1 MPSKDQVAGLLVFS
15 FGALLLFGQ
24 KFYTLLLNPYYVAV
38 ISLALLT
45 FFLILRYKGTLKIKV
60 ENLEIKDNITL
71 AKINDKFY
79 YILAF
84 KVNVKVDPNREKT
97 YTFKN
102 YLLLVKTIEKRTNKN
117 LRVILV
123 NNMYPKPGA
132 FIVVSKLKESEE
144 DVNEIVEFSSQ
155 LKTIIEGLEDGIQL
169 VPIKVGG
176 EYVTVPTEMG
186 AVVFPTVLGSSIKVP
201 ESLYFYENERTNIIE
216 LGQTQEGRPVGI
228 TEDEL
233 VRHVAIFGATGSGKT
248 NTSAQLANQVA
259 HKGYTVIVLDWYG
272 EYSQYLKDFL
282 RLQGNLP
289 PINPLGIAK
298 VEELTDLLGHALDL
312 TEPQKFLLY
321 LVLMRLKSMGR
332 FELQLLLDVVK
343 ELEDSSSWMRDV
355 KYALIRKLVLMFSE
369 EGSKLFSSEGK
380 GAEELGKLLEDN
392 KRIIIDLSTIESE
405 TLRRLYGLFVLL
417 FFAHYKTKRKN
428 DKKSL
433 IIIDEAQNY
442 FVENENIVIDRILRE
457 YRKFGI
463 SLCLVTQSPSAVSDD
478 VLKNTSVKIIHSIKS
493 NLDKRILSESTALP
507 KELSD
512 YLDKLDPGEAICS
525 CSSEKLPILIKIKKV
540 N

>member
-1 MPSKDQVAGLLVFS
+1 MPSKDQIVGLLVFG

-24 KFYTLLLNPYYVAV
+24 KFYTLLLNPYYVVVVGLAV
-38 ISLALLT
+38 LT
-45 FFLILRYKGTLKIKV
+45 LFLVLYYKKTLKIKI

-71 AKINDKFY
+71 AKINDKTY

-102 YLLLVKTIEKRTNKN
+102 YLLLIKTIEKRTNKN
-117 LRVILV
+117 LKVLLI
-123 NNMYPKPGA
+123 NNIYPKPGA
-132 FIVVSKLKESEE
+132 FIVVFKLKESEE

-155 LKTIIEGLEDGIQL
+155 LKTIIEGLEDGIEL
-169 VPIKVGG
+169 VPTKVGG

-201 ESLYFYENERTNIIE
+201 VSSYFYGTERENVIE
-216 LGQTQEGRPVGI
+216 LGQTHEGRPVGI

-233 VRHVAIFGATGSGKT
+233 VRHIAIFGATGSGKT
-248 NTSAQLANQVA
+248 NTSALLASQVA
-259 HKGYTVIVLDWYG
+259 QKGYTVIILDWYG
-272 EYSQYLKDFL
+272 EYSQYLRDFL
-282 RLQGNLP
+282 RLHGNLP
-289 PINPLGIAK
+289 AINPLGIAK

-321 LVLMRLKSMGR
+321 LVLMRLKSLGR
-332 FELQLLLDVVK
+332 FDLQLLLDIVK

-355 KYALIRKLVLMFSE
+355 KYALIRKLILMFSE
-369 EGSKLFSSEGK
+369 EGNKLFNSNGR
-380 GAEELGKLLEDN
+380 GVEELGNLLVD
-392 KRIIIDLSTIESE
+392 KRVIVDLSTIESE

-417 FFAHYKTKRKN
+417 FFAHYKMKKKN

-442 FVENENIVIDRILRE
+442 FVENKNIVIDRILRE

-525 CSSEKLPILIKIKKV
+525 CSSEKLPVLIKIKKI

>member
-1 MPSKDQVAGLLVFS
+1 MLSKDQIAGLLVFG

-24 KFYTLLLNPYYVAV
+24 KFYMLILNPYYIVSV
-38 ISLALLT
+38 SLALLT
-45 FFLILRYKGTLKIKV
+45 LFFVLHYKGTLKIKV
-60 ENLEIKDNITL
+60 ENLEIKENITL

-84 KVNVKVDPNREKT
+84 KVNVKVDPNKEKT

-102 YLLLVKTIEKRTNKN
+102 YLLLIKTIEKRTNKN

-123 NNMYPKPGA
+123 NNIYPKPGA

-176 EYVTVPTEMG
+176 EYVTVPTEVG

-201 ESLYFYENERTNIIE
+201 ESLYFHESERANIIE
-216 LGQTQEGRPVGI
+216 LGQTHEGRPVGI

-248 NTSAQLANQVA
+248 STSAQLASQVA

-298 VEELTDLLGHALDL
+298 VEELTDLLGQALDL

-321 LVLMRLKSMGR
+321 LVLMRLKSLGR
-332 FELQLLLDVVK
+332 FDLQLLLDVVK

-380 GAEELGKLLEDN
+380 GAEELGKLLED

-417 FFAHYKTKRKN
+417 FFAHYKMKKKN

-442 FVENENIVIDRILRE
+442 FNENKNIVIDRILRE

>member
-1 MPSKDQVAGLLVFS
+1 MPSKDQIAGILLFS
-15 FGALLLFGQ
+15 LGALLLFYR
-24 KFYTLLLNPYYVAV
+24 KLYSLLLNPYYVV
-38 ISLALLT
+38 V
-45 FFLILRYKGTLKIKV
+45 LILSILILLLVLYYKKTLKIKI
-60 ENLEIKDNITL
+60 ENLDIKNNITL
-71 AKINDKFY
+71 VKINDKIY

-84 KVNVKVDPNREKT
+84 KVNVKLDPNREKV

-102 YLLLVKTIEKRTNKN
+102 YLLLIKTIEKSTNKN
-117 LRVILV
+117 LRVLLI
-123 NNMYPKPGA
+123 NNIYPKPGA
-132 FIVVSKLKESEE
+132 YIVVFKLKESEE

-155 LKTIIEGLEDGIQL
+155 LKTIIEGLEDGLEL
-169 VPIKVGG
+169 VPTKIRG

-201 ESLYFYENERTNIIE
+201 APPYFYETERVNVIE
-216 LGQTQEGRPVGI
+216 LGQTHEGRPVGI

-233 VRHVAIFGATGSGKT
+233 VRHIAIFGATGSGKT
-248 NTSAQLANQVA
+248 NTSAQLASQVA
-259 HKGYTVIVLDWYG
+259 QKGYTVIILDWYG
-272 EYSQYLKDFL
+272 EYSQYLRDFL
-282 RLQGNLP
+282 RLHGNLP
-289 PINPLGIAK
+289 AINPLGIAK
-298 VEELTDLLGHALDL
+298 VEELTDLLGQALDL

-321 LVLMRLKSMGR
+321 LVLMRLKSLGR
-332 FELQLLLDVVK
+332 FDLQLLLDVVK

-355 KYALIRKLVLMFSE
+355 KYALIRKLILMFSE
-369 EGSKLFSSEGK
+369 EGSRLFNSNGR
-380 GAEELGKLLEDN
+380 GVEELGNLLED
-392 KRIIIDLSTIESE
+392 KRVIIDLSTIESE

-417 FFAHYKTKRKN
+417 FFAHYKMKKKN
-428 DKKSL
+428 NKKSL

-442 FVENENIVIDRILRE
+442 FVENKNIVIDRILRE

-525 CSSEKLPILIKIKKV
+525 CSSEKLPLLIRIKKT

>member
-1 MPSKDQVAGLLVFS
+1 MPSRDQIAGLLVFS

-24 KFYTLLLNPYYVAV
+24 KFYKLLLNPYYVVVIGLAV
-38 ISLALLT
+38 LT
-45 FFLILRYKGTLKIKV
+45 FFLALHYKKTLKIKI

-71 AKINDKFY
+71 AKINDKVY

-102 YLLLVKTIEKRTNKN
+102 YLLLIKTIEKRTNKN
-117 LRVILV
+117 LRVLLI
-123 NNMYPKPGA
+123 NNIYPKPGA
-132 FIVVSKLKESEE
+132 YIVVFKLKESEE
-144 DVNEIVEFSSQ
+144 DVNEIVEFSLQ

-169 VPIKVGG
+169 VPTKIRG
-176 EYVTVPTEMG
+176 EYVTVPTEIG

-201 ESLYFYENERTNIIE
+201 VSPYFYETERVNVIE
-216 LGQTQEGRPVGI
+216 LGQTHEGRPVGI

-248 NTSAQLANQVA
+248 NTSAQLASQVA
-259 HKGYTVIVLDWYG
+259 QKGYTVIILDWYG
-272 EYSQYLKDFL
+272 EYSQYLRDFL
-282 RLQGNLP
+282 RLYGNLP
-289 PINPLGIAK
+289 AINPLGIAK

-321 LVLMRLKSMGR
+321 LVLMRLKSLGR
-332 FELQLLLDVVK
+332 FDLQLLLDVVK

-355 KYALIRKLVLMFSE
+355 KYALIRKLILMFSE
-369 EGSKLFSSEGK
+369 EGSRLFNSNGR
-380 GAEELGKLLEDN
+380 GVEELGNLLED
-392 KRIIIDLSTIESE
+392 KRVIIDLSTIDSE

-417 FFAHYKTKRKN
+417 FFAHYKMKKKN
-428 DKKSL
+428 NKKSL

-442 FVENENIVIDRILRE
+442 FVENKNIVIDRILRE

-525 CSSEKLPILIKIKKV
+525 CSSEKLPILIKIKKI